1 MNQSFPI
8 FNLLHS
14 SFPRQIQI
22 QITPLLDVFN
32 VPFYSKF
39 HIPHSQTSSPPPSS
53 IFHKRTISCR
63 ESAFRNRSRSKAWKQ
78 LGPSG
83 NKVAQWL
90 FERTNW
96 SGLVAERCN
105 IVKGYGSRARP
116 LWGWGQEEEA
126 AASQIL
132 SADIQCDITHSTYGL
147 SSGMHARVRAGRETE
162 REWIFAHDS
171 IYKATF
177 DLIFRKLFFE
187 KLSSIIIEF
196 NILKLRGRLNSMDL
210 MGCANCTRSDKNWIR
225 KKLVLRRER
234 VWLGEIAIRRMV
246 NRRRRINWNRF
257 FFFLESLFMIR
268 HIINEI
274 KNRETYWNLGT
285 S

>member
-1 MNQSFPI
+1 M
-8 FNLLHS
+8 
-14 SFPRQIQI
+14 
-22 QITPLLDVFN
+22 
-32 VPFYSKF
+32 
-39 HIPHSQTSSPPPSS
+39 
-53 IFHKRTISCR
+53 
-63 ESAFRNRSRSKAWKQ
+63 FRNRSRSKAWKQ

-132 SADIQCDITHSTYGL
+132 SADIQCDITHSRYGL

-177 DLIFRKLFFE
+177 DLIFENFTSKNYLPLWSNSIYRNYEMKEVKFDGSYGMRKLY
-187 KLSSIIIEF
+187 SI
-196 NILKLRGRLNSMDL
+196 G
-210 MGCANCTRSDKNWIR
+210 
-225 KKLVLRRER
+225 
-234 VWLGEIAIRRMV
+234 
-246 NRRRRINWNRF
+246 
-257 FFFLESLFMIR
+257 
-268 HIINEI
+268 
-274 KNRETYWNLGT
+274 
-285 S
+285 